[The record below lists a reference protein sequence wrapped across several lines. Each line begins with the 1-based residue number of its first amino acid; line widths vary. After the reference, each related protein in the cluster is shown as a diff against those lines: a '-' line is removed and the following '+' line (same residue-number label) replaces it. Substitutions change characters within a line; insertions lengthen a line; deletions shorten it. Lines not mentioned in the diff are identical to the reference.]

1 MILNDP
7 PPLKPSTKPIPE
19 RPETLALDW
28 YDKKPKS
35 FQKVQNNII
44 KDIIKDILKTSYEN
58 KLGHIPSALS
68 WVKMLYEI
76 FSFYNIKDNIFIFG
90 KFWGAQGLYAVLREL
105 KIADVKHMSELPF
118 VYNINYETI
127 GDTLGFACG
136 IAMATKKP
144 VICVMPDACMQSG
157 YIYEAI
163 EFILQH
169 DLNIKIFVDDNGQGV
184 CDYTD
189 NVLSLKPLKTM
200 LKGYNKCFCLN
211 PNSNNKKIL
220 SFTANESCFYFY
232 KNTKGDM
239 IPLMQDKSW
248 HYKLLDEETYNK
260 LMLTF

>member
-1 MILNDP
+1 
-7 PPLKPSTKPIPE
+7 
-19 RPETLALDW
+19 
-28 YDKKPKS
+28 
-35 FQKVQNNII
+35 
-44 KDIIKDILKTSYEN
+44 
-58 KLGHIPSALS
+58 
-68 WVKMLYEI
+68 
-76 FSFYNIKDNIFIFG
+76 
-90 KFWGAQGLYAVLREL
+90 
-105 KIADVKHMSELPF
+105 
-118 VYNINYETI
+118 
-127 GDTLGFACG
+127 
-136 IAMATKKP
+136 MATKKP